1 MRSPQILCLTL
12 LSVASSLRG
21 QADTGRLQGT
31 IADTSGAAVS
41 GANVSITNTATG
53 FAQST
58 STNELGYYAVSAL
71 LPGHYRVEV
80 TMQGFKKVV
89 RELDLQVAQIAV
101 ADFTLDVG
109 EVTQSVTVDA
119 GSPVIDP
126 ADSAIGEVVESRQ
139 VTELPLNGR
148 NFTQLA
154 TLVPGVTR
162 GIPTGANS
170 ATGANNN
177 AETFRFGQEGGA
189 SLNQRGSPTLRRLRV
204 MKRIIN
210 SKHYSLTVCA
220 CRRPPS
226 PAGPIFIGV
235 ELCRV

>member
-1 MRSPQILCLTL
+1 
-12 LSVASSLRG
+12 
-21 QADTGRLQGT
+21 
-31 IADTSGAAVS
+31 
-41 GANVSITNTATG
+41 
-53 FAQST
+53 
-58 STNELGYYAVSAL
+58 LGYYAVPAL
-71 LPGHYRVEV
+71 LPGHYRVEA
-80 TMQGFKKVV
+80 TMQGVKKVV
-89 RELDLQVAQIAV
+89 RELDLHVAQIAV

-109 EVTQSVTVDA
+109 QVTHSVTVDA

-189 SLNQRGSPTLRRLRV
+189 SLAVNGLRPQNNNFVLDGID
-204 MKRIIN
+204 KTTI
-210 SKHYSLTVCA
+210 
-220 CRRPPS
+220 S
-226 PAGPIFIGV
+226 PAPPH
-235 ELCRV
+235 ECRTGEKLFKS